1 MANTEQ
7 VIIKRIQIRRDTL
20 ANWLAVDPILAD
32 GEIGYIKD
40 SNNIKIGNG
49 VNKFSQIE
57 NLNQEDSQILLQ
69 HINNKENPHEV
80 TKAQVGLGNVDNT
93 SDIDK
98 PVSVAIQSAL
108 NNKVDKI
115 TGKGL
120 SEDDFTTAEKTKL
133 SGIATN
139 ANNYTHPN
147 HTGDVTSTGDG
158 ATAITDNVVSN
169 SKLSDVPTE
178 TIKGRVTADSGD
190 PEDLTI
196 SQVRTLLSINNL
208 DNTSDANKPI
218 SSATQDALDDK
229 VDKVTGKQLS
239 TNDYT
244 TTEKDKL
251 AGIEEGA
258 EVNVNT
264 NISQGTRTTTTVPII
279 SSTGTDATLEVA
291 TSTLAGVMSAD
302 DKIKLDAI
310 EAGAE
315 VNIDTNLSQGTKT
328 ATEIPLLSS
337 TGTGTTLPSATTTEA
352 GLMSATDK
360 EKLNAS
366 ITNSTDTFTSTTKVE
381 HVVTLTQAEYDGIT
395 PEEDTI
401 YIITDG
407 VTNSEDIVYDN
418 SDAELNSTNV
428 KSAIDELSLTKVDV
442 GALSSNINL
451 FYTNTASDVSP
462 YNKVVSSIEDA
473 AYNTTAVNIPTGTI
487 TTNGQALGVFIADAN
502 LFVGNPGIIN
512 ITTVGN
518 IRKIGGNS
526 NQFAEF
532 YFQIYKRASNGTET
546 LLVTSDTT
554 GSVNP
559 ASNNYLEFS
568 AMALL
573 NNGSFLATDRLVFKF
588 FANLVGNSGS
598 SYEFQFGGTT
608 PVRTLLPVPVS
619 VIPAPLA
626 SAIITDTTNFNGKLS
641 SSNTNVQSALETL
654 DDHGHAISEISNLQ
668 TALNNKL
675 ETSLKGSNNGLAE
688 LDSGGKVPST
698 QLPSYVDDV
707 LEYADLASFPATGE
721 TGKIYLALDTNIIYR
736 WGGSNYVEISQS
748 LALGETS
755 STAYR
760 GDRGKTAY
768 DHSQVTGNPHN
779 TTKSDVGLS
788 NVDNTSDVNKPVSTA
803 QQTALN
809 AKASIINS
817 SFTGIQVVTQAEYDA
832 IPSPVSTV
840 IYFIKDV

>member
-40 SNNIKIGNG
+40 SNTIKIGNG
-49 VNKFSQIE
+49 VNKFSEIQ

-120 SEDDFTTAEKTKL
+120 SEDDFTTAEKNKL

-158 ATAITDNVVSN
+158 ATIIADNAVDN

-178 TIKGRVTADSGD
+178 TIKGRVTSDSGD

-218 SSATQDALDDK
+218 SSAMQDALDDK

-258 EVNVNT
+258 EVNV
-264 NISQGTRTTTTVPII
+264 
-279 SSTGTDATLEVA
+279 
-291 TSTLAGVMSAD
+291 
-302 DKIKLDAI
+302 
-310 EAGAE
+310 
-315 VNIDTNLSQGTKT
+315 DTNLSQGTKT

-381 HVVTLTQAEYDGIT
+381 HVVTLTQAEYNGIT

-428 KSAIDELSLTKVDV
+428 KSALDELSLTKVNV

-487 TTNGQALGVFIADAN
+487 TTNGQALGAFIADAN

-532 YFQIYKRASNGTET
+532 YFQIYKRVSNGTET

-626 SAIITDTTNFNGKLS
+626 SAIITDTSQFNGKLS

-668 TALNNKL
+668 SALDNKL

-707 LEYADLASFPATGE
+707 LEFANLAGFPATGE

-768 DHSQVTGNPHN
+768 DHSQIVSGNPHG
-779 TTKSDVGLS
+779 TTKSDVGLG

>member
-40 SNNIKIGNG
+40 SNTIKIGNG
-49 VNKFSQIE
+49 VNKFSEIQ

-158 ATAITDNVVSN
+158 ATIIADNAVDN

-178 TIKGRVTADSGD
+178 TIKGRVTSDSGD

-218 SSATQDALDDK
+218 SSAMQDALDDK

-258 EVNVNT
+258 EVNV
-264 NISQGTRTTTTVPII
+264 
-279 SSTGTDATLEVA
+279 
-291 TSTLAGVMSAD
+291 
-302 DKIKLDAI
+302 
-310 EAGAE
+310 
-315 VNIDTNLSQGTKT
+315 DTNLSQGTKT

-381 HVVTLTQAEYDGIT
+381 HVVTLTQAEYNGIT

-428 KSAIDELSLTKVDV
+428 KSALDELSLTKVNV

-487 TTNGQALGVFIADAN
+487 TTNGQALGAFIADAN

-532 YFQIYKRASNGTET
+532 YFQIYKRVSNGTET

-626 SAIITDTTNFNGKLS
+626 SAIITDTSQFNGKLS

-668 TALNNKL
+668 SALDNKL

-707 LEYADLASFPATGE
+707 LEFANLAGFPATGE

-768 DHSQVTGNPHN
+768 DHSQIVSGNPHG
-779 TTKSDVGLS
+779 TTKSDVGLG